1 MASRDTFFMTSNIE
15 AFSFLDTHPYLNIYI
30 LILHLPSLTKTHQ
43 NPFSLPTDTSFDII
57 DITTQISPTLLN
69 PFSTIPT
76 TIPLVPNT
84 STSQPL
90 RKSTTVSKTP
100 TYLEDYHCTLVLG
113 KNLNSTY
120 PNSCIILYSISIIT
134 FVKITY
140 LLIIKNLF

>member
-15 AFSFLDTHPYLNIYI
+15 AFTFLDTHPYLNIYI
-30 LILHLPSLTKTHQ
+30 LILPLPSLTKTHQ

-57 DITTQISPTLLN
+57 DITTHISPTLLN

-100 TYLEDYHCTLVLG
+100 TYLEDYHCALVLG
-113 KNLNSTY
+113 KNLNSSY

-140 LLIIKNLF
+140 LLIIKKLF